1 MTNVAVRLRNGIVAC
16 VREAVD
22 RVERKANSV
31 KSTGYRHMDAAVSF
45 IKAVIRS
52 GTTTWSLLK
61 PGIAKRVSV
70 ASAYVHRYYYLM
82 FYFAAIASVLVPCR
96 IFWGAPAITD
106 LFATQKGDT
115 SHATLYYAVTV
126 IFLPLQTLL
135 VLVGGAY
142 GWQALRQNLRFKQHE
157 VEASCVRDYVAIDQ
171 RFELAASDG
180 EKIKEAVRA
189 YWALIVYEYYWW
201 RRGLVSRTLFTI
213 WCEFHVQKF
222 RKNAPYKFPS
232 DGTPPFGSFRE
243 GFEFCR
249 SNSVFSHPSVFDD
262 LMQYLIKRADNSL
275 ENLQWYDIE
284 HYRRGWRRHF

>member
-1 MTNVAVRLRNGIVAC
+1 
-16 VREAVD
+16 
-22 RVERKANSV
+22 
-31 KSTGYRHMDAAVSF
+31 MDTAASF
-45 IKAVIRS
+45 IKAVIRLR
-52 GTTTWSLLK
+52 TTTWSLVR
-61 PGIAKRVSV
+61 PGIAKRASV
-70 ASAYVHRYYYLM
+70 VSAYVHRYYYLM
-82 FYFAAIASVLVPCR
+82 FYFVAIASVLVPCR
-96 IFWGAPAITD
+96 IFWANPAITN
-106 LFATQKGDT
+106 LFATQGTDT
-115 SHATLYYAVTV
+115 SHATLYYAMTI

-142 GWQALRQNLRFKQHE
+142 GWQALRQNRRFKQHE

-171 RFELAASDG
+171 RFEQAASDG
-180 EKIKEAVRA
+180 DKIKEAVRA

-222 RKNAPYKFPS
+222 RKNAPYKFLP
-232 DGTPPFGSFRE
+232 DETPPFRSFRE
-243 GFEFCR
+243 GFDFCR

-262 LMQYLIKRADNSL
+262 LMQYLIKRADNNL

>member
-1 MTNVAVRLRNGIVAC
+1 
-16 VREAVD
+16 
-22 RVERKANSV
+22 
-31 KSTGYRHMDAAVSF
+31 MDTAVSF
-45 IKAVIRS
+45 VKAAIRS
-52 GTTTWSLLK
+52 GTTTWTLLK
-61 PGIAKRVSV
+61 SEIVKRASIAT
-70 ASAYVHRYYYLM
+70 AYIHRYYFLM
-82 FYFAAIASVLVPCR
+82 FYFAAIPIVLVPCR
-96 IFWGAPAITD
+96 MFWGDPAIAN
-106 LFATQKGDT
+106 LFATQGADT

-135 VLVGGAY
+135 LLVGGTY

-171 RFELAASDG
+171 RFEQAASDA

-222 RKNAPYKFPS
+222 RKKALYKFPPGEMS
-232 DGTPPFGSFRE
+232 PFRSFRE
-243 GFEFCR
+243 GFDFCR
-249 SNSVFSHPSVFDD
+249 SNNVFSHPSVFDD
-262 LMQYLIKRADNSL
+262 LMQHLIKRADSNL

>member
-1 MTNVAVRLRNGIVAC
+1 MRLPTGIAAC

-22 RVERKANSV
+22 RVERKPNSV
-31 KSTGYRHMDAAVSF
+31 KGTGYRHMDTAVSV
-45 IKAVIRS
+45 IKAAMRS
-52 GTTTWSLLK
+52 GTTTWTLVK
-61 PGIAKRVSV
+61 PGIAKR
-70 ASAYVHRYYYLM
+70 ASIATAYFHRYYYLM

-96 IFWGAPAITD
+96 IFWAHPAITN
-106 LFATQKGDT
+106 LLATQGTDT
-115 SHATLYYAVTV
+115 SHATLYYAVTI

-142 GWQALRQNLRFKQHE
+142 GWQALRQNRRFKQHE

-171 RFELAASDG
+171 RFEHAASDG

-222 RKNAPYKFPS
+222 RKNAPYKFSP
-232 DGTPPFGSFRE
+232 DGTPSFRSFRE
-243 GFEFCR
+243 GFYFCR
-249 SNSVFSHPSVFDD
+249 SNSVFSHPSAFDD
-262 LMQYLIKRADNSL
+262 LMQYLIKRADNNL
-275 ENLQWYDIE
+275 ENLQWYDLE
-284 HYRRGWRRHF
+284 HYRRGWRRYF